1 MRNMWRGKI
10 RWDRETKAKRKEKR
24 QQMRKRGEEWKGEK
38 RPGERKKVRGRRD
51 EESRAG
57 GKEGGE
63 KAKTEKQLLRAG
75 GPRVAPVPPLRTIV
89 QG

>member
-1 MRNMWRGKI
+1 M
-10 RWDRETKAKRKEKR
+10 
-24 QQMRKRGEEWKGEK
+24 
-38 RPGERKKVRGRRD
+38 RGRRD

-75 GPRVAPVPPLRTIV
+75 GLGVAPVPPLGTIV
-89 QG
+89 WG